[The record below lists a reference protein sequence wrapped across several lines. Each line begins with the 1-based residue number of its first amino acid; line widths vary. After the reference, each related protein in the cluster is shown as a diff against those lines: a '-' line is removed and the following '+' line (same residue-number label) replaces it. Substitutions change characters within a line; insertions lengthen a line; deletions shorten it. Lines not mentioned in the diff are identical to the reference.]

1 MEEVEDK
8 PSPSLFVSTSDESNG
23 KKKKKKWA
31 TRKTKRKTKTMT
43 RSCRLADDDL
53 RSLLSLVRSAT
64 ADARRFLSDNDL
76 LLRPPQTLALESA
89 IKSVAF
95 SLAGLHSIL
104 PPAPLPPVPFS
115 PPSPCWFQRFLS
127 GIGAASSPLWIDY
140 FGVSRSTFAD
150 LVNVLNPSLGDVGAG
165 SAVAAV
171 AAALYRLAHASPYKA
186 VAGRFG
192 FDGAGSACRA
202 FYGVVKA
209 ALCHLPHLLPGVPTE
224 SGERARIVKGFG
236 RASLPQCCGAL
247 GFRRFPGRGGPI
259 VVQALVDSEGRFL
272 DVSAGWPASASPS
285 TVLLLSKLYSRFEDE
300 SLVLGSEPPVYV
312 IGGSCCP
319 LLRWLIVPF
328 PGGDDGAG
336 DDAANRMFNSVHRKG
351 MSLVGAAFASVER
364 RWRLLAADWKEGSL
378 EMLPTVLMACCLLHN
393 FANKCGDVLPW
404 PPEEAPKEED
414 QFREY
419 TGKNCEEGERVRA
432 ALVARI
438 KQES

>member
-1 MEEVEDK
+1 MEEVEEK
-8 PSPSLFVSTSDESNG
+8 PSPLLFVSTSDESNG
-23 KKKKKKWA
+23 KKKKKWA
-31 TRKTKRKTKTMT
+31 TRKRRKTKTTT

-104 PPAPLPPVPFS
+104 PAAPLTPVPFS
-115 PPSPCWFQRFLS
+115 SPSPCWFQRFLS
-127 GIGAASSPLWIDY
+127 GPGAASSPLWIDY
-140 FGVSRSTFAD
+140 FGLSRSAFTD
-150 LVNVLNPSLGDVGAG
+150 LVNVLTPSLGDDGAG
-165 SAVAAV
+165 SAVAA
-171 AAALYRLAHASPYKA
+171 ALFRLAHAAPYKT
-186 VAGRFG
+186 VARRFG

-224 SGERARIVKGFG
+224 SGGRARIVEGFV

-247 GFRRFPGRGGPI
+247 GFGRFPGKGGPI
-259 VVQALVDSEGRFL
+259 VAQALVDSEGRFL

-285 TVLLLSKLYSRFEDE
+285 TVLRLSKLYSHFEDE
-300 SLVLGSEPPVYV
+300 SLVFGSEPPAYV

-336 DDAANRMFNSVHRKG
+336 DDAAKRMFNSVHWKG

-393 FANKCGDVLPW
+393 FAHKCGDVLPW

-414 QFREY
+414 QFLEY